1 MATPLKN
8 PSKSRI
14 PSAETLDCTGLLCPL
29 PIFKTSQVLAR
40 LHTGD
45 VLRVICTDPGSLSDF
60 PALSK
65 RTGHELL
72 AVDERQGVQSF
83 WIRKR

>member
-1 MATPLKN
+1 MATPLEN
-8 PSKSRI
+8 LSKSRI
-14 PSAETLDCTGLLCPL
+14 PNAETLDCTGLLCPL

-40 LHTGD
+40 LQSGD
-45 VLRVICTDPGSLSDF
+45 VLKVVCTDPGSLSDF

-72 AVDERQGVQSF
+72 AAEEREGVQKF